1 MTVQELINE
10 LEKIED
16 KGRTVVTT
24 EYDSEWGTV
33 YVRKVEFIKRYDGY
47 YELDGKIIK
56 TLTSDYDLNIA
67 EVVDKHGNVTYY

>member
-24 EYDSEWGTV
+24 EYDSEWGNV
-33 YVRKVEFIKRYDGY
+33 YVRRIDFIKRYDGY
-47 YELDGKIIK
+47 YELDGKLIK
-56 TLTSDYDLNIA
+56 SIEHELDFNIA

>member
-24 EYDSEWGTV
+24 KYDSEWGTIYINGV
-33 YVRKVEFIKRYDGY
+33 DFINKYDSY
-47 YELDGKIIK
+47 YKLDGKLIK
-56 TLTSDYDLNIA
+56 SIEHELDLNIA
-67 EVVDKHGNVTYY
+67 EVVDKNGNITYY